1 MVLPKIEEETD
12 DRIVLLVDSVKKD
25 VWEAL
30 FGIAGFSFLFV
41 IFPAVRY
48 ERFLRLLC
56 ILSVVILVL
65 MKSYTAVVK
74 RSVII
79 DRKPQSVIIKK
90 DSPMKYLRYSKEIP
104 FSHIKEIEILHWIE
118 RYSQWKIALI
128 TIGEKSVQIYEDDR
142 SESEVEKIA
151 EKICRITDA
160 NVTHRTHYAPPSYC
174 DPELR

>member
-1 MVLPKIEEETD
+1 MVLPKVEEETD
-12 DRIVLLVDSVKKD
+12 DRIVLLVGSVKKD
-25 VWEAL
+25 VRKAL

-48 ERFLRLLC
+48 ERFLKLLC

-65 MKSYTAVVK
+65 MKLYTVVVK
-74 RSVII
+74 RSVIT

-90 DSPMKYLRYSKEIP
+90 DSPMKYLRPIKEIP

-128 TIGEKSVQIYEDDR
+128 TIDEKSVQIYEDDR
-142 SESEVEKIA
+142 SESEVKKIA
-151 EKICRITDA
+151 EKICEITDKKA
-160 NVTHRTHYAPPSYC
+160 IRRTVHIPVESQP
-174 DPELR
+174 

>member
-1 MVLPKIEEETD
+1 MVLLKIEEETE

-41 IFPAVRY
+41 ILLDVQY

-65 MKSYTAVVK
+65 MKLYAAVVK

-79 DRKPQSVIIKK
+79 DRKPQSVITKK
-90 DSPMKYLRYSKEIP
+90 DSPLKYLRSIKEIP
-104 FSHIKEIEILHWIE
+104 FSHLKEIEIVHWIE

-128 TIGEKSVQIYEDDR
+128 TIDEKSVQIYEDDR
-142 SESEVEKIA
+142 SESEVKKIA
-151 EKICRITDA
+151 EKICEITDKKA
-160 NVTHRTHYAPPSYC
+160 THRTVHIPVESQP
-174 DPELR
+174 

>member
-1 MVLPKIEEETD
+1 MVHPKIEEETE

-25 VWEAL
+25 IWEAL
-30 FGIAGFSFLFV
+30 FVIAGFSFLVV
-41 IFPAVRY
+41 ILPDGRY
-48 ERFLRLLC
+48 ERFLGLLC
-56 ILSVVILVL
+56 ILSVAILVL
-65 MKSYTAVVK
+65 MKLYTAVVK

-90 DSPMKYLRYSKEIP
+90 DSPMKYIRSIKEIP

-128 TIGEKSVQIYEDDR
+128 AIDGKSDQICEDYR

-151 EKICRITDA
+151 EKICEITDKKA
-160 NVTHRTHYAPPSYC
+160 TRRTVYIPVESQP
-174 DPELR
+174 

>member
-30 FGIAGFSFLFV
+30 FGIAGFSLLFV

-48 ERFLRLLC
+48 GRFLRSLC

-65 MKSYTAVVK
+65 MKLYTAVVK

-90 DSPMKYLRYSKEIP
+90 DSPMKYLRSIKEMP
-104 FSHIKEIEILHWIE
+104 FSHIKEIETLHWIG

-151 EKICRITDA
+151 GKICEITDKKA
-160 NVTHRTHYAPPSYC
+160 THRTVNIPVESQP
-174 DPELR
+174 

>member
-1 MVLPKIEEETD
+1 MALLKIEEETE

-25 VWEAL
+25 IWEAL
-30 FGIAGFSFLFV
+30 FVIAGFSFLFV
-41 IFPAVRY
+41 ILPDVRY

-56 ILSVVILVL
+56 ILSVAILVL
-65 MKSYTAVVK
+65 MKLYTAVVK

-90 DSPMKYLRYSKEIP
+90 DSPMEYIRSIKEMP

-128 TIGEKSVQIYEDDR
+128 TIDEKSVQIYEDDR
-142 SESEVEKIA
+142 SESEAKKIA
-151 EKICRITDA
+151 EKICEITDKKA
-160 NVTHRTHYAPPSYC
+160 TYRTVHIPVESQP
-174 DPELR
+174 

>member
-1 MVLPKIEEETD
+1 MVLPKVEEETD
-12 DRIVLLVDSVKKD
+12 DRIVLLVGSVNKD

-30 FGIAGFSFLFV
+30 CGIAGFSFLFV

-48 ERFLRLLC
+48 ERFLKLLC

-65 MKSYTAVVK
+65 MKLCTVVVK

-79 DRKPQSVIIKK
+79 DRKPQSAIIKK
-90 DSPMKYLRYSKEIP
+90 DSSMKYLRSIKEIP

-128 TIGEKSVQIYEDDR
+128 TIDEKSVHIYEDDR
-142 SESEVEKIA
+142 SESEVKKIA
-151 EKICRITDA
+151 EKICEITDKKA
-160 NVTHRTHYAPPSYC
+160 IHRTVHIPVESQP
-174 DPELR
+174 